1 MAQTTL
7 TAVPVSMYAG
17 DTLTLLIAVDNFPAG
32 DGWTLTYGFRKEN
45 GSVISFSSTA
55 SGSQYLVAVSAT
67 DTAQWLPGKYVGTA
81 SVSLGAVK
89 ETVWRGSME
98 VLPDLSQQVD
108 NFDTRTSAKKC
119 LDAIN
124 AVLEGK
130 ATRDVMQTTIAGQSI
145 GRMSW
150 DELLSAKS
158 YFQDQVDS
166 EIAAENAAN
175 GLGSGRNILVRFV
188 GP

>member
-1 MAQTTL
+1 
-7 TAVPVSMYAG
+7 MYAG
-17 DTLTLLIAVDNFPAG
+17 DTLNLLIALDNFPASE
-32 DGWTLTYGFRKEN
+32 GWTLTFGFRKEN
-45 GSVISFSSTA
+45 GSVISFASTA
-55 SGSQYLVAVSAT
+55 SGIQYALTVSST
-67 DTAQWLPGKYVGTA
+67 DSAQWLPGKYIGTGK
-81 SVSLGAVK
+81 VTLGSQSF
-89 ETVWRGSME
+89 TIWRGSME

-108 NFDTRTSAKKC
+108 NYDTRTSSKKC

-158 YFQDQVDS
+158 YFQDLVDG
-166 EIAAENAAN
+166 EQATLDAAS
-175 GLGSGRNILVRFV
+175 GMGSKRNILIRFAR
-188 GP
+188 PT